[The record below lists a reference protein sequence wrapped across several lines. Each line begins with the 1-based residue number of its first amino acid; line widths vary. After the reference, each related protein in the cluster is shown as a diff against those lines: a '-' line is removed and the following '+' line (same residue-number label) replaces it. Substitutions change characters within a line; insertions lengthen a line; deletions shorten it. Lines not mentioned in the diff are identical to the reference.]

1 MDNVQKNLYFDKYN
15 YLIIIDFKFLSRV
28 SNIWNNEKNRDR
40 LLLKKKKKNIRQR
53 NGIFWWRAM
62 VCRRETSR
70 YRAEKAWI
78 VAFVID
84 TWTHQCFHC
93 NFLLLL
99 WSTRF
104 QVTVDSC
111 FEFWHRSSHVQ
122 EYFHNTGKTM
132 HRDRLIF
139 ATLLIVYPKLDVCR

>member
-1 MDNVQKNLYFDKYN
+1 MCKRIYILIN
-15 YLIIIDFKFLSRV
+15 III
-28 SNIWNNEKNRDR
+28 
-40 LLLKKKKKNIRQR
+40 LLLLISNFYLACQIFETMRKIATVYFSKKKKKNIRQR

-111 FEFWHRSSHVQ
+111 FELWHRSSHVQ

>member
-1 MDNVQKNLYFDKYN
+1 MQRNLYFIN
-15 YLIIIDFKFLSRV
+15 ILLLLLILNFFLSNLACQIFETMRKIAYF
-28 SNIWNNEKNRDR
+28 S
-40 LLLKKKKKNIRQR
+40 KKKKNIRQR

-62 VCRRETSR
+62 SAWRETSR

-111 FEFWHRSSHVQ
+111 FELWHRSSHVQ

-139 ATLLIVYPKLDVCR
+139 ATSRLFIQKLDVCR

>member
-1 MDNVQKNLYFDKYN
+1 MQRNLYFIN
-15 YLIIIDFKFLSRV
+15 ILLLLLILNFFLSNLTCQIFETMRKIAYF
-28 SNIWNNEKNRDR
+28 S
-40 LLLKKKKKNIRQR
+40 KKKKKHQTKKWH
-53 NGIFWWRAM
+53 FLVTSH

-111 FEFWHRSSHVQ
+111 FELWHRSSHVQ

-139 ATLLIVYPKLDVCR
+139 AISRLFIQKLDVCR